1 MAVTKNNPVLDPI
14 WERVSRSF
22 DLWVERLGLHWC
34 DIVLYRCDS
43 RRADD
48 ENCAADTDAKWQY
61 RHATVRAYLP
71 AMANHTDDDIDGV
84 MVHELAHILVNP
96 MESAVPESKTNQ
108 CELAV
113 ENVSRAILDTH
124 RAASQAS

>member
-1 MAVTKNNPVLDPI
+1 MTTSKGNPTLDPI

-22 DLWVERLGLHWC
+22 DVWAERLGLHWC

-48 ENCAADTDAKWQY
+48 EDCAADTDAKWQY
-61 RHATVRAYLP
+61 RHASVRVYLP
-71 AMANHTDDDIDGV
+71 ALANHTDDDIDGV
-84 MVHELAHILVNP
+84 MVHELVHILVNS
-96 MESAVPESKTNQ
+96 MESSVPASKTDK

-113 ENVSRAILDTH
+113 ENVSRAILDTY
-124 RAASQAS
+124 RSAVQPA